1 MKLKDLI
8 QAPPSETYIKNSSRL
23 VTALLIIAGLLYYPT
38 KGYGSVIALVAAL
51 IVLVGQ
57 KMLLTQT
64 NKDFAYM
71 YFAKKQFGETQNEDY
86 LRFIQARAKQI
97 FTDNKVLS
105 EKGKNELNALLQFAE
120 QTLAAQ
126 SAPLYK
132 AVFSDIDGTLLNS
145 RHQISPLTEQAI
157 KAVIAKG
164 VPFIPV
170 SARPPYAITPYT
182 KQLDTQQAIICYSGA
197 LILDKNLTAL
207 YSVILEPQDLQE
219 LNQILAD
226 FNHLSVSHYAGLDWF
241 CNDLNNYWTLQESEI
256 TGLHAKQTP
265 KDLNEVHK
273 ILVMGEAEEIRQ
285 LEQKLKQSLPHLSIH
300 RSKNEY
306 LEIMNKA
313 ATKAK
318 AIRFM
323 EQHLNVR
330 AEEVVAF
337 GDNFN
342 DLDML
347 QYAGLSVAMGNAPD
361 EIKQA
366 AKEVTASNDEDGIAL
381 VLNRIFR

>member
-1 MKLKDLI
+1 MNLKELLK
-8 QAPPSETYIKNSSRL
+8 APPSETYIKNSSKL
-23 VTALLIIAGLLYYPT
+23 VTALLIVAGVLYYPT
-38 KGYGSVIALVAAL
+38 QGYGAVIALMAAL

-64 NKDFAYM
+64 NKDFADM
-71 YFAKKQFGETQNEDY
+71 YFAKQKFIDTQNKEY
-86 LRFIQARAKQI
+86 LQFIQLRAKQI

-105 EKGKNELNALLQFAE
+105 EKGKSELTALLDYAE
-120 QTLAAQ
+120 TELGEKKV
-126 SAPLYK
+126 PPYK

-145 RHQISPLTEQAI
+145 EHKISPDTEKAI

-164 VPFIPV
+164 IPFIPV

-182 KQLDTQQAIICYSGA
+182 AQLDTQQAIICYSGA

-207 YSVILEPQDLQE
+207 YSVILAPNDLQQ
-219 LNQILAD
+219 LNTLLKN
-226 FNHLSVSHYAGLDWF
+226 FNQLSVNYYAGLDWF
-241 CNDLNNYWTLQESEI
+241 SNDLTNYWTVQESEI
-256 TGLHAKQTP
+256 TGLAAEPVPNNLT
-265 KDLNEVHK
+265 EVHK
-273 ILVMGEAEEIRQ
+273 ILVMGEAEEIQQ
-285 LEQKLKQSLPHLSIH
+285 LEAKLKQNLPHLSIH

-313 ATKAK
+313 ATKSK
-318 AIRFM
+318 AIQFM
-323 EQHLNVR
+323 ESHLNVS
-330 AEEVVAF
+330 AQEVITF

-366 AKEVTASNDEDGIAL
+366 AKEVTASNDDDGIAL
-381 VLNRIFR
+381 VLNRIFL